1 MNEFWEWLRDRSLW
15 QVLGVYLAGSW
26 VGFEITA
33 TITEALQLPV
43 WLPRGALILI
53 AAGLPIVVAAVL
65 LRRREG
71 VFTLRGA
78 VIMGAGAFAALFAA
92 AGLSS
97 VFVSQSESTS
107 TDPAAGSEAA
117 GGIVYTELADDP
129 RPAIAVLPFLD
140 LSPEGDQE
148 YFSDGI
154 SDEILTVLSRIRG
167 LRVASRAS
175 AFTYKGTDLDMQRVG
190 AELHVPHLLAGT
202 VRKDGNQLRITV
214 ELVNVS
220 DGTRLWSTSYDRLLE
235 GVFAI
240 QSEIAEAVAE
250 ALRVPLGLAPEDLV
264 AGTFDTEA
272 HDLYLSG
279 RAALRR
285 RGPGVGEAVAL
296 FEAALARDSMW
307 APAWAGLA
315 VAHVTHP
322 FYTGLGGESTDSV
335 FWAQSMAAGEAAA
348 RRALALDPRN
358 SSARVA
364 LGDIHRDRWEWAEAE
379 RELLRAL
386 ADDPD
391 DAEAHL
397 QYSEL
402 LWGVGRLDEALR
414 ESGRALALDRSP
426 LTLDVHGFVLYMNG
440 RNEEAEAVLEEGLA
454 IDTAGDMHYL
464 RTVLATLMLF
474 DGRYREALD
483 RFSDYLPDADDFR
496 MMGEALAAGDPS
508 LLPEHAARGFA
519 QTLARLGR
527 TEEALDALERLVFA
541 LPYRVQY
548 DIWDPNLIPLQ
559 QTARFQDV
567 ILPRVRLEGVK
578 PTYAGPAPS
587 GDQGR

>member
-1 MNEFWEWLRDRSLW
+1 VNDVSEWLRDRSLW

-33 TITEALQLPV
+33 TVTEALQLPV

-53 AAGLPIVVAAVL
+53 AAGLPIVVAAVV

-78 VIMGAGAFAALFAA
+78 LIMGAAAFGALFAA

-97 VFVSQSESTS
+97 VFVRQSEPTS
-107 TDPAAGSEAA
+107 TGPGAEDRAAEGV
-117 GGIVYTELADDP
+117 VYTDLADDP

-175 AFTYKGTDLDMQRVG
+175 AFTYKGTDLDMERVG
-190 AELHVPHLLAGT
+190 EALRVPHLLAGT

-214 ELVNVS
+214 ELVSVS
-220 DGTRLWSTSYDRLLE
+220 DGTRLWSESYDRLLE
-235 GVFAI
+235 SVFAI
-240 QSEIAEAVAE
+240 QSEIAEATAE
-250 ALRVPLGLAPEDLV
+250 ALRVPLGLAPDALV
-264 AGTFDTEA
+264 TPTLDTEA

-296 FEAALARDSMW
+296 FEAALARDSLW
-307 APAWAGLA
+307 APAWAG
-315 VAHVTHP
+315 VAAARATYP
-322 FYTGLGGESTDSV
+322 LYTGLGSESTDSV
-335 FWAQSMAAGEAAA
+335 FWAQNMAAGEVAA

-358 SSARVA
+358 ARARVA

-379 RELLRAL
+379 REFLRAL

-391 DAEAHL
+391 DADAHL
-397 QYSEL
+397 QYGEL
-402 LWGVGRLDEALR
+402 LWGMGRLDEALR
-414 ESGRALALDRSP
+414 ETGRALALDRSP
-426 LTLDVHGFVLYMNG
+426 LTLDVYGFALYMNG
-440 RNEEAEAVLEEGLA
+440 HDEEAAAALEEGIA
-454 IDTAGDMHYL
+454 IDTGGDMHFL

-483 RFSDYLPDADDFR
+483 RFSDYLPDADEFR
-496 MMGEALAAGDPS
+496 LMGEALEAGDPS
-508 LLPEHAARGFA
+508 LLPEGGGRGFA
-519 QTLARLGR
+519 QTLARLGLP
-527 TEEALDALERLVFA
+527 EQALDALEAVVFA

-567 ILPRVRLEGVK
+567 ILPRVRLEGVR
-578 PTYAGPAPS
+578 PTYAPS
-587 GDQGR
+587 PP